1 MNSLKLS
8 RKLVFSLLG
17 LCALCTVGI
26 MPAFAGGC
34 GELDAA
40 SLEGCKDK
48 DVTASGPR
56 VEMGDVPEHFM
67 MADPSFSGGEE
78 LQDYMK
84 VGDASVILHTKD
96 EVDCPG
102 KIKATGTLNQLD
114 LEGKKAWVIKVKGF
128 ECQ

>member
-1 MNSLKLS
+1 MKSLKLS
-8 RKLVFSLLG
+8 PKLVFGLLG
-17 LCALCTVGI
+17 LCALSIVEI
-26 MPAFAGGC
+26 MPAFAAGC

-48 DVTASGPR
+48 DVTASGSR
-56 VEMGDVPEHFM
+56 MEMGEVPEHFM

-84 VGDASVILHTKD
+84 IGDASIILHTID

-102 KIKATGTLNQLD
+102 KIKATGMLNQID
-114 LEGKKAWVIKVKGF
+114 IEGKKAWVIKVKGF

>member
-1 MNSLKLS
+1 MNFLKLS
-8 RKLVFSLLG
+8 KKLVFGLLG
-17 LCALCTVGI
+17 LCALYTVGI
-26 MPAFAGGC
+26 TSAFAGGC

-40 SLEGCKDK
+40 SLDSCKDK

-56 VEMGDVPEHFM
+56 VEMGEVPEHFM
-67 MADPSFSGGEE
+67 LADPSFSGGEE

-84 VGDASVILHTKD
+84 VGDAQIILHTKD

-102 KIKATGTLNQLD
+102 KIKASGTLNQLD
-114 LEGKKAWVIKVKGF
+114 LEGNKAWVIKVKGF